1 MGTPRPDDVSRAREL
16 FDRLQRTPFEA
27 DDSARRVVATRA
39 AMARIARSIVPHV
52 TVTVPVLTLLRTLT
66 SSAPPEET
74 EPEDRTAPPGT
85 TDPPPTPSPP
95 SPLTP
100 PPPPPGSSSPRPTVE
115 TARSQVAHLD
125 GYGPI
130 DDHTATLLAARAPSF
145 RRLLT
150 HPHTGTALAVGRD
163 TYAVPAD
170 LRAYLRLRDATCR
183 FPGCTRPAARCD
195 VDHTL
200 AYVAGGTTDATN
212 LAHLCRTHHRLK
224 HATAWNVRQTTT
236 DGTLTWTS
244 PTGREHVSHPAV
256 TLPLP
261 DDVTNDD
268 TPPF

>member
-1 MGTPRPDDVSRAREL
+1 VQLSCE
-16 FDRLQRTPFEA
+16 
-27 DDSARRVVATRA
+27 SA
-39 AMARIARSIVPHV
+39 
-52 TVTVPVLTLLRTLT
+52 
-66 SSAPPEET
+66 
-74 EPEDRTAPPGT
+74 
-85 TDPPPTPSPP
+85 PSPP
-95 SPLTP
+95 DPTAQ
-100 PPPPPGSSSPRPTVE
+100 PGR
-115 TARSQVAHLD
+115 TARSELAYLD

-150 HPHTGTALAVGRD
+150 HPHTGAVLAMGRD
-163 TYAVPAD
+163 TYVVPAD

-224 HATAWNVRQTTT
+224 HATAWTVRQTTT

-256 TLPLP
+256 TLPP
-261 DDVTNDD
+261 TTDIAGDGP
-268 TPPF
+268 PPF